1 MPQYQQYQKYRLQ
14 PEQKGF
20 KYGKI
25 LVILAIIFVIY
36 LIGRSLF
43 GGDSEVETVL
53 PAENSN
59 KVVAEEV
66 VNANT
71 NEEDANTNSNANDNA
86 NANVNVDT
94 TTADSFDINNCTKVY
109 SRGSTDEKRV
119 SLTFN
124 VGTVKEGDIQKVLN
138 TLSDTGAAAD
148 FFARGDVAENNPDLI
163 NKISSAGF
171 SIYNLSYN
179 HPRFNDLPT
188 SGMTEQ
194 LEKAE
199 AAISQRTNKTT
210 KPFFRPPY
218 GEADE
223 DVVTAVT
230 SAGYCP
236 VTWSVDAH
244 DWSTEYTAE
253 QSKERVL
260 TNIGNGSI
268 VLMQAANATTAEILS
283 DVISQLKSQGYEI
296 VNLNTLLK

>member
-124 VGTVKEGDIQKVLN
+124 VGTVKEG
-138 TLSDTGAAAD
+138 
-148 FFARGDVAENNPDLI
+148 E
-163 NKISSAGF
+163 
-171 SIYNLSYN
+171 
-179 HPRFNDLPT
+179 
-188 SGMTEQ
+188 
-194 LEKAE
+194 
-199 AAISQRTNKTT
+199 
-210 KPFFRPPY
+210 
-218 GEADE
+218 
-223 DVVTAVT
+223 
-230 SAGYCP
+230 
-236 VTWSVDAH
+236 VTWL
-244 DWSTEYTAE
+244 
-253 QSKERVL
+253 K
-260 TNIGNGSI
+260 I
-268 VLMQAANATTAEILS
+268 IL
-283 DVISQLKSQGYEI
+283 I
-296 VNLNTLLK
+296 